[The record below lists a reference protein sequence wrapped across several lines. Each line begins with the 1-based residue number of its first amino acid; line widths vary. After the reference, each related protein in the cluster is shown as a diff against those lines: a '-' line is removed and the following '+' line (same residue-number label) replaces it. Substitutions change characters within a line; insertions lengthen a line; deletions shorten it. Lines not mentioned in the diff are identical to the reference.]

1 MTLSVEEKLN
11 VSGRAAAEKKASDST
26 LLDLREMST
35 ITDYF
40 LICSGGSDRQV
51 QTIADAID
59 EELSK
64 RDVHPVGREGYDEGR
79 WILLDYDDFI
89 VHVFQPEVRKF
100 YDLERLWGAAPQS
113 WADEEGAFSPESRR
127 HQASV

>member
-11 VSGRAAAEKKASDST
+11 ICSRAAAEKKASDST
-26 LLDLREMST
+26 LLDLRELST
-35 ITDYF
+35 ITDFF
-40 LICSGGSDRQV
+40 LICSGQSDRQLR
-51 QTIADAID
+51 TIADAIE

-89 VHVFQPEVRKF
+89 VHIFQPEIRKF
-100 YDLERLWGAAPQS
+100 YDLERLWGSATQS
-113 WADEEGAFSPESRR
+113 WADREGTFFSESQP
-127 HQASV
+127 HQASR